1 MSEERRRP
9 RPVQEGTAV
18 TSRLSYDRSTRI
30 AERMLRHR
38 DNARCRVG
46 HMAMR
51 STAYYDAAGT
61 GVALATGSVT
71 QLLDWLDRYG
81 TAA

>member
-1 MSEERRRP
+1 
-9 RPVQEGTAV
+9 
-18 TSRLSYDRSTRI
+18 
-30 AERMLRHR
+30 
-38 DNARCRVG
+38 
-46 HMAMR
+46 MAMR